1 MDMINSVLNAMISYY
16 VGDTKR
22 INHFL
27 KVYGFAKL
35 IGAMEKL
42 DDDKQE
48 ILEMAAL
55 THDIGIKNSEA
66 KYHSSSGNYQ
76 QIEGPPEARK
86 MLESLAIDKD
96 VMERVCWLIA
106 HHHTYSHI
114 DSIDYQ
120 ILVEADFLVNIFED
134 EMPVSSIKNIREKI
148 FKTESG
154 LSLLNDLY
162 LMP

>member
-16 VGDTKR
+16 AGDTKR

-96 VMERVCWLIA
+96 DMERGCWRMA
-106 HHHTYSHI
+106 HHHSYCHI
-114 DSIDYQ
+114 DSIVYQ

>member
-16 VGDTKR
+16 AGDTKR

-48 ILEMAAL
+48 ILEIAAL